1 MKNKQLKKEF
11 INRLVKQLR
20 FEFDL
25 AKRCYYEGNINRYCK
40 YMDDILTEII
50 FSLNIGLLTFEEYK
64 FLYHIWKRF

>member
-1 MKNKQLKKEF
+1 MNKPLKKEF
-11 INRLVKQLR
+11 VNRLVKQLR

-25 AKRCYYEGNINRYCK
+25 AKRCYYEGNTNRYFK

-50 FSLNIGLLTFEEYK
+50 FSFNIGFLTFEEYK

>member
-1 MKNKQLKKEF
+1 MNKQLKKEF

-25 AKRCYYEGNINRYCK
+25 TKKCYNEGNMNRYYK

-50 FSLNIGLLTFEEYK
+50 FSLNIGFLTFEEYK

>member
-1 MKNKQLKKEF
+1 MNKQLKKEF

-20 FEFDL
+20 IEFDL
-25 AKRCYYEGNINRYCK
+25 SKKYYNEGNINRYCK

-50 FSLNIGLLTFEEYK
+50 FLLNIGLLTFEEYK

>member
-1 MKNKQLKKEF
+1 MNKQLKKEF

-25 AKRCYYEGNINRYCK
+25 AKHYYYEGNMNRYSK

-50 FSLNIGLLTFEEYK
+50 FSLNIGFLTFEEYK

>member
-1 MKNKQLKKEF
+1 MNKQLKKEYV
-11 INRLVKQLR
+11 NMLVKQLR
-20 FEFDL
+20 IEFDL
-25 AKRCYYEGNINRYCK
+25 SKKYYDEGNMNRYYK